1 MQTAGSRGVYTGL
14 VGKNR
19 NIWAAQVRV
28 CGKPCLDLESV
39 LFRRVEIN
47 RGDGGVAL
55 WVFVRFDTLTNVKG
69 GARTKTV
76 L

>member
-1 MQTAGSRGVYTGL
+1 MYTGL
-14 VGKNR
+14 VGKKR

-47 RGDGGVAL
+47 NGDGGVAL
-55 WVFVRFDTLTNVKG
+55 WVFVRVEHTYKCQRWGPNQNSTLE
-69 GARTKTV
+69 
-76 L
+76 